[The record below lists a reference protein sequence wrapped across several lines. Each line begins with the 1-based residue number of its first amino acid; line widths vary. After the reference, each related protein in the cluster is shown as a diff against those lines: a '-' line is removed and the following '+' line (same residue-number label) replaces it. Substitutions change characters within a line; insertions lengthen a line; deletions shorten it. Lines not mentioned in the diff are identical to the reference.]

1 MAKTIYI
8 WVIVLITGFIIS
20 VDSTANERNNW
31 DVPTLNTA
39 ATADYLTGNEKAVI
53 LEINKLRSNPVAYAE
68 EYLEPM
74 LSMYRGKLLYMP
86 GNDPIITRE
95 GIVALREAIKALKAA
110 SPSPPILPDHGLTKA
125 SRDHQ
130 KDQSKT
136 GQTGHKGSNGSSMR
150 HRIERYVE
158 WDKKIAENIFYGD
171 PDAISVV
178 LHLVIDDGVPG
189 RGHRINFLDPDFRY
203 IGVSCG
209 THKVYRYLCVMNFAG
224 GFRIQE
230 ASSDGRLKK

>member
-20 VDSTANERNNW
+20 VDSSANERNNW

-95 GIVALREAIKALKAA
+95 GIVALREALKALKAA
-110 SPSPPILPDHGLTKA
+110 SPSPPILPDLRLTKA

-130 KDQSKT
+130 QDQSKS
-136 GQTGHKGSNGSSMR
+136 GQTGHKGSNGSTMK

-171 PDAISVV
+171 PDAKSVV

-189 RGHRINFLDPDFRY
+189 RGHRINFLDPDLRY
-203 IGVSCG
+203 VGVSCG
-209 THKVYRYLCVMNFAG
+209 THQVYRHLCVMKFAG
-224 GFRIQE
+224 GFRLKE
-230 ASSDGRLKK
+230 TSSAGQSNK

>member
-1 MAKTIYI
+1 MTKTVYF
-8 WVIVLITGFIIS
+8 WTLLLIAGFTIPAH
-20 VDSTANERNNW
+20 STRTENKNW
-31 DVPTLNTA
+31 DEPALNTA
-39 ATADYLTGNEKAVI
+39 ATAEYLTGNEKGVI

-68 EYLEPM
+68 KYLEPM
-74 LSMYRGKLLYMP
+74 LSMYRGKILYMP
-86 GNDPIITRE
+86 GNDPIITKE
-95 GIVALREAIKALKAA
+95 GITALRDAIKALKAA
-110 SPSPPILPDHGLTKA
+110 SPAPPILPDPGLTKA

-136 GQTGHKGSNGSSMR
+136 GQIGHKGSNGSSMS

-171 PDAISVV
+171 PDAKSVV

-224 GFRIQE
+224 GFR
-230 ASSDGRLKK
+230 LTKKTPAGQSTK